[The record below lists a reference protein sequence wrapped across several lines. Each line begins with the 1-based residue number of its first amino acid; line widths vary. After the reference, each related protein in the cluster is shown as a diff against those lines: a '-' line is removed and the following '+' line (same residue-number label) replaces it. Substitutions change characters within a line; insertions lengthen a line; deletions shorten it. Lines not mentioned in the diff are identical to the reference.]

1 MKEIIQT
8 ISSLLPFGPMDAV
21 AVGIIDFKNKK
32 YETVEAIQGEDGVS
46 FNSTPHIY
54 YDLASVSKPLINSL
68 SYFLQ
73 PEAFDKNLLLCL
85 NHRAGIPAWGLL
97 SKDNWKELIL
107 NYPIVESETLYSDFS
122 AIRVMLE
129 LAKKGINQKE
139 LVQKIWDS
147 ETLYWTDLPVG
158 ASLLQY
164 GFKEGHEN
172 LGMVHDPNA
181 YTIGEF
187 VSHAGVFS
195 TVNGLCR
202 TLLNYEAQTGFIQ
215 KVKKD
220 LSTHQHRY
228 VFGWDRVVNPQ
239 DTLAGKGCGPSTFGH
254 LGFTGT
260 SVWIDP
266 DLNVGHVILTNA
278 TKNHWFDKANL
289 NDLRRGI
296 GELVW
301 RAFHSK

>member
-21 AVGIIDFKNKK
+21 AVGIIDFNQKK
-32 YETVEAIQGEDGVS
+32 FEAVEAVQTEEGIDFSSDSQ
-46 FNSTPHIY
+46 IY
-54 YDLASVSKPLINSL
+54 FDLASVSKPLINSL
-68 SYFLQ
+68 SYFLK

-97 SKDNWKELIL
+97 SKNDWKKQIM

-129 LAKKGINQKE
+129 LEKKGINQKE
-139 LVQKIWDS
+139 LVKKVWDP
-147 ETLYWTDLPVG
+147 ETVYWTDLPVG
-158 ASLLQY
+158 SSLLQY

-172 LGMVHDPNA
+172 FGIVHDPNA

-187 VSHAGVFS
+187 VPHAGVFS
-195 TVNGLCR
+195 TINGLCR
-202 TLLNYEAQTGFIQ
+202 TLLNYEAQTGLIQ
-215 KVKKD
+215 KVKTD
-220 LSTHQHRY
+220 LSTHQHRFAY
-228 VFGWDRVVNPQ
+228 GWDRVMNPSA
-239 DTLAGKGCGPSTFGH
+239 TLAGKGCGPNTFGH

-266 DLNVGHVILTNA
+266 DLGVGHVILTNT

-289 NDLRRGI
+289 NDLRRGV

-301 RAFHSK
+301 RAFHS